1 MLWWVMTPEYQ
12 VVASDIVC
20 VSPFQGQGL
29 VLKNNWIVCS
39 KYDYHPNLNS
49 QDSWRGGGGGLEYN
63 HSMYMRVFTFMLNKI
78 LRMNSK
84 NNEVSGNSLD
94 LDMLAILS

>member
-20 VSPFQGQGL
+20 VSPFQSQGL

-49 QDSWRGGGGGLEYN
+49 QDSWRGGRGARIQPFNVYESLHFYAEQD
-63 HSMYMRVFTFMLNKI
+63 I
-78 LRMNSK
+78 K
-84 NNEVSGNSLD
+84 NELQK
-94 LDMLAILS
+94 